1 MKKSMLFLLL
11 PAMAAVSAASR
22 YLGGWAVVTVDE
34 LPDYATVRQPLKL
47 SFIVRQHGMRPLDG
61 LQPRVEAKS
70 GKVDMS
76 VDALPV
82 LGAGSGR
89 YVATLS
95 LPQPGDWTVTI
106 HSGFGAQSEPTL
118 LPLPVV
124 DSRTAPPRA
133 FSDADRGRRLFIA
146 KGCFTCHVNTEVT
159 NAQSMNIGPD
169 LTGRRYPAEP
179 LAKFLAHPD
188 SIQLTRVTRPS
199 PWKMPNLGLTER
211 EIASLVAMINGGRQ
225 VSVR

>member
-1 MKKSMLFLLL
+1 MKKSILLLLL
-11 PAMAAVSAASR
+11 PAMAGVPAASR
-22 YLGGWAVVTVDE
+22 HLGGWAVVTVDE
-34 LPDYATVRQPLKL
+34 LPDYSTARQPLRL

-61 LQPRVEAKS
+61 LRPRVEARS
-70 GKVDMS
+70 GNVDMS

-106 HSGFGAQSEPTL
+106 HSGFGVQSEPTR
-118 LPLPVV
+118 LPLSVV
-124 DSRTAPPRA
+124 DSRSAPPRA
-133 FSDADRGRRLFIA
+133 LSDVDRGRRLFIA

-159 NAQSMNIGPD
+159 RAQSLSIGPD
-169 LTGRRYPAEP
+169 LTGRRYPAEY

-188 SIQLTRVTRPS
+188 RIQLTRMTRPS
-199 PWKMPNLGLTER
+199 PFKMPNLGLTGR